1 MSPLQGLCIIIIGL
15 LAGFY
20 GAAAGGAAAR
30 GVPGLLLLGVPPSGA
45 VAAAHVGALGM
56 YASGGYRYRRAGL
69 LAARP
74 LLPLLGWVALG
85 ALIGALLIQ
94 RLDTERLQPVILAL
108 AVLMALLVLLGP
120 RLGLERPCAAPSPGR
135 RRAGYALA
143 VLVGVYAAAVIVAW
157 ATLLTVLLVG
167 VFGVG
172 LVQSAAARML
182 LGTAVSGVA
191 TVVYAAGGTLP
202 VMPSLLLCAGM
213 AAGSYL
219 GASVSLRQG
228 SGYIR
233 ALIVLVTL
241 ASVLRPLL

>member
-1 MSPLQGLCIIIIGL
+1 MSPLEGLCIIVIGV

-20 GAAAGGAAAR
+20 GAAAGGAAVL
-30 GVPGLLLLGVPPSGA
+30 GVPGLLLLGVPASGA

-56 YASGGYRYRRAGL
+56 YATGGFRYRRAGL
-69 LAARP
+69 LEARP

-85 ALIGALLIQ
+85 ALVGALLIQ
-94 RLDTERLQPVILAL
+94 RLDTARLQPVILTL
-108 AVLMALLVLLGP
+108 AVVMALVVLVGP
-120 RLGLERPCAAPSPGR
+120 RLGLERPSAAPGRGR

-143 VLVGVYAAAVIVAW
+143 VLVGIYASAVIVAW
-157 ATLLTVLLVG
+157 ATLLTLLLVS

-172 LVQSAAARML
+172 LVQSAAARMV
-182 LGTAVSGVA
+182 LGMAVSAVATAVY
-191 TVVYAAGGTLP
+191 TVGGTVP
-202 VMPSLLLCAGM
+202 VVASLELCIGM

-219 GASVSLRQG
+219 GAAVSLRQG

-233 ALIVLVTL
+233 ALMVVVTL